1 MSNPNLI
8 VPLNPE
14 QTDQSI
20 PVKNEPLSSEE
31 KSSDQCI
38 LCWGWFSQILVW
50 ISVIILIAGFFIE
63 DALSTCGAIFGI
75 A

>member
-8 VPLNPE
+8 VPLT
-14 QTDQSI
+14 QDQSI

-38 LCWGWFSQILVW
+38 SCWGWTSQIAVW
-50 ISVIILIAGFFIE
+50 ISVIILIAGFFID
-63 DALSTCGAIFGI
+63 DALEVCC
-75 A
+75 